1 MTTKAARQI
10 TRASTTAQVAAH
22 VVRCMEIWSGNQA
35 VESAASTP
43 GLELYVYS
51 RRYRGEKLGSDVHY
65 ISLCAG
71 GVVTRFFLADV
82 SGHQPAA
89 DGTDGAFR
97 TMIRRRINAKDQN
110 RLVHDLNRELARLH
124 EEGQSATAVVATYLS
139 HRNRFILCNAGHP
152 RPLWYRSKL
161 GRWSY
166 VNDEIVADSSVCDA
180 LASNYDFRL
189 PVADDDVLVFY
200 TDGLT
205 KARNGNGEPLG
216 ESDLL
221 RIVAGLPT
229 YDVQA
234 LSRGIV
240 AAVTGSSGDR
250 AIDDDATILVVRF
263 SAACRRYPG
272 LWERLR
278 GYARLLGLKAT

>member
-1 MTTKAARQI
+1 
-10 TRASTTAQVAAH
+10 
-22 VVRCMEIWSGNQA
+22 MEIWSGNQA

-51 RRYRGEKLGSDVHY
+51 RRCGGEKRGDDVHY

-71 GVVTRFFLADV
+71 GVVARFFLADI
-82 SGHQPAA
+82 SGRNPAA
-89 DGTDGAFR
+89 DGGDGTFR
-97 TMIRRRINAKDQN
+97 TMIRRRINAKNQN
-110 RLVHDLNRELARLH
+110 RLVNELDRELVRLG
-124 EEGQSATAVVATYLS
+124 EEGRSASAVVATYLS
-139 HRNRFILCNAGHP
+139 DRNRFTLSNAGHP

-166 VNDEIVADSSVCDA
+166 VDDEIINDGG
-180 LASNYDFRL
+180 ASAAHFQLRL
-189 PVADDDVLVFY
+189 PVADDDILILY

-205 KARNGNGEPLG
+205 EAHRGGGALPG
-216 ESDLL
+216 ESALL

-229 YDVQA
+229 NDVQA

-240 AAVTGSSGDR
+240 AAVTDHSGGR
-250 AIDDDATILVVRF
+250 PFEDDATILVVRF
-263 SAACRRYPG
+263 SAACRRFPG

>member
-1 MTTKAARQI
+1 MITRAARQI
-10 TRASTTAQVAAH
+10 VRASTTAHVAAH
-22 VVRCMEIWSGNQA
+22 VVRCMEVWSGNQA

-51 RRYRGEKLGSDVHY
+51 RRCQGERRGDDVHY

-71 GVVTRFFLADV
+71 GIVARFFLADI
-82 SGHQPAA
+82 SGRNPAA
-89 DGTDGAFR
+89 DGSDGTFR
-97 TMIRRRINAKDQN
+97 TMIRRRINAKNQN
-110 RLVHDLNRELARLH
+110 RLVNELDRELVRLG
-124 EEGQSATAVVATYLS
+124 EEGRSASAVVATYLS
-139 HRNRFILCNAGHP
+139 DRNRFTLSNAGHP

-166 VNDEIVADSSVCDA
+166 VDDEIINDGGACG
-180 LASNYDFRL
+180 ASAAHYQLRL
-189 PVADDDVLVFY
+189 PVADDDILILY

-205 KARNGNGEPLG
+205 EAHRGGDALPG
-216 ESDLL
+216 ESALL

-229 YDVQA
+229 NDVQA

-240 AAVTGSSGDR
+240 AAVTDHSGGR
-250 AIDDDATILVVRF
+250 PFEDDATILVVRF
-263 SAACRRYPG
+263 SAACRRFPG
-272 LWERLR
+272 FWERLR

>member
-1 MTTKAARQI
+1 
-10 TRASTTAQVAAH
+10 
-22 VVRCMEIWSGNQA
+22 MEVWSGNQA

-51 RRYRGEKLGSDVHY
+51 RRCQGEKRGDDVHY

-71 GVVTRFFLADV
+71 GAVARFFLADI
-82 SGHQPAA
+82 SGRNPAA
-89 DGTDGAFR
+89 DGGDGTFR
-97 TMIRRRINAKDQN
+97 TMIRRRINAKNQN
-110 RLVHDLNRELARLH
+110 RLVNELDRELARLG
-124 EEGQSATAVVATYLS
+124 EEGRSASAVVATYLS
-139 HRNRFILCNAGHP
+139 DRNRFTLSNTGHP

-166 VNDEIVADSSVCDA
+166 VDDEIINDGG
-180 LASNYDFRL
+180 ASAAHYQLRL
-189 PVADDDVLVFY
+189 PVADDDILILY

-205 KARNGNGEPLG
+205 EAHRGGGALPG
-216 ESDLL
+216 ESALL

-229 YDVQA
+229 NDVQA

-240 AAVTGSSGDR
+240 AAVTDHSGGR
-250 AIDDDATILVVRF
+250 PFEDDATILVVRF
-263 SAACRRYPG
+263 SAACRRFPG